1 MSETIQSVLGDGSIL
16 AYVALMFGIML
27 ENAGIPLPGETA
39 LLIAGYLCS
48 DAGGHRLRLGLV
60 IVASFLGAVIGDNLG
75 YWLGRRLARP
85 RLAAGKRFLF
95 LTPERFLRAEA
106 YFHRYGAATVFFGR
120 WVALLRIAAGPAAGA
135 AGMAWWR
142 FLVANAAGA
151 AVWATGIAL
160 LGYAAGPAW
169 EALQKWLGRGAWIA
183 AGTIVLTVIV
193 WRLVWWV
200 RYKRR
205 PSQQIDPA
213 LLRDDA
219 LANTGAGTSSPPA
232 AS

>member
-1 MSETIQSVLGDGSIL
+1 MSETIQSVLGDGSAL

-106 YFHRYGAATVFFGR
+106 YFHRCGAATVFFGR

-142 FLVANAAGA
+142 FVIANAAGA

-183 AGTIVLTVIV
+183 AGAIVLTVVV

-205 PSQQIDPA
+205 PSPQIDPA

-219 LANTGAGTSSPPA
+219 LANSGAGTSSSPPA
-232 AS
+232 S